1 MDFRSIYDGCFPFLC
16 LVRVS
21 VERKYTKSGMI
32 ILFVGKGCPFII

>member
-1 MDFRSIYDGCFPFLC
+1 MDFRSIYEGCFSC

-32 ILFVGKGCPFII
+32 ILVVGKGWPFMI